1 MRHFLEYR
9 RASYDLI
16 LEAESKASVFL
27 DSEVEAW
34 TVNMFA
40 RYMETP
46 HIPTDAIAIQLMS
59 ALNESGEVKRQH
71 LEKVAEECVLVDGL
85 ELNKR
90 RWPSGTYYREMGRM
104 AFSERA
110 WLDRPPELF
119 YERLAYYLTDI
130 SKVLHK
136 LKP

>member
-1 MRHFLEYR
+1 MKHFLEYR
-9 RASYDLI
+9 KASYDLI
-16 LEAESKASVFL
+16 LEAESKAGVFL
-27 DSEVEAW
+27 DNEVEAW

-46 HIPTDAIAIQLMS
+46 HIPTDAIALQLMS
-59 ALNESGEVKRQH
+59 ALNQRGEIKKQH

-85 ELNKR
+85 ELNTR
-90 RWPSGTYYREMGRM
+90 RWPSKNYYRDMGRI
-104 AFSERA
+104 AFEQRA
-110 WLDRPPELF
+110 WLHRPPELF
-119 YERLAYYLTDI
+119 YERLAYYLNDI